1 MIIYVRSCS
10 HLNNGEKQKIYLIRH
25 AKPDLPHGGK
35 LYYGSTD
42 YPLSEEGVMMAKRL
56 AEVLRGV
63 EANMVF
69 SSDLRRAR
77 ETAEIAL
84 AGRTCEIR
92 PVRGLREIHL
102 GDWEGRSFD
111 EVRSTWNEIYE
122 KRGVSF
128 DSVGPPGGES
138 FKDLQK
144 RTVPVFD
151 EILRDNPCGNIM
163 LFAHGGVI
171 WTLMCNYFGFK
182 LNDIFFYPMDFCGI
196 HLIERSDGLMKLI
209 KYNWSRNL
217 S

>member
-1 MIIYVRSCS
+1 M
-10 HLNNGEKQKIYLIRH
+10 NNTEKQKIYLIRH
-25 AKPDLPHGGK
+25 AKPELPHNGK
-35 LYYGSTD
+35 LYYGSMD

-56 AEVLRGV
+56 ADALRMIELGT
-63 EANMVF
+63 VF

-77 ETAEIAL
+77 HTAEIAL
-84 AGRTCEIR
+84 AGRSCEIR
-92 PVRGLREIHL
+92 PVRNLREIHL
-102 GDWEGRSFD
+102 GDWEGRSYD
-111 EVRSTWNEIYE
+111 EVRTTWNEIYE

-138 FKDLQK
+138 FKDLQR
-144 RTVPVFD
+144 RTVPAFE
-151 EILRDNPCGNIM
+151 EILRENPCGTIM

-209 KYNWSRNL
+209 KYNWSTDL